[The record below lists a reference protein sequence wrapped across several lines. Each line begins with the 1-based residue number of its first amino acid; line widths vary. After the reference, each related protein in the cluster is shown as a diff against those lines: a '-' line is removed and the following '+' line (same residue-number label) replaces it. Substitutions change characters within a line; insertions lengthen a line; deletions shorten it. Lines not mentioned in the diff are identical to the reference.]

1 MFEKLKDMF
10 GGKHAEGSQANPAS
24 GSQPVPKAKA
34 EWQQNAAKSLDPTL
48 PPEHLCQLRD
58 GMTAQELQ
66 EQLSLLYKRHNRAA
80 SSLDP
85 KLRKEAEIMLDAIVE
100 CRKKYLDSHS

>member
-1 MFEKLKDMF
+1 MFDKIKDMF
-10 GGKHAEGSQANPAS
+10 GAKPAPGSQSPSSPKSN
-24 GSQPVPKAKA
+24 PKAKA
-34 EWQQNAAKSLDPTL
+34 DWEQKAAQTLDPL
-48 PPEHLCQLRD
+48 SPPEHLCGLRD
-58 GMTAQELQ
+58 GMTPKELQ
-66 EQLSLLYKRHNRAA
+66 DQLALLYKRHNRAA